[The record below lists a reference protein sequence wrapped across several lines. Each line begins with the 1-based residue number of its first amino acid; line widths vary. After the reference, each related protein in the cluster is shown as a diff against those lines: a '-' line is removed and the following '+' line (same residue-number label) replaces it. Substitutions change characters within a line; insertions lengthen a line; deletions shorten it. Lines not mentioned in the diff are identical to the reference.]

1 MQDLK
6 ASHTSGEAARLC
18 GLSLSTLKR
27 WIQKGELRAYRTPG
41 GDVRVLHAH
50 LLDFM
55 RKFGIPVHG
64 LAPAAET
71 LLVAAPQT
79 ELATRLSAL
88 ARACRPEIRVVTGAD
103 ELEWG
108 YLLAAER
115 PEYVLLNAS
124 APAAAA
130 DLIRHIRRKSA
141 PRPVR
146 IGLCC
151 PSLAETPAGDIEATP
166 EVYGRETELEAF
178 VRLVLNALDRP
189 ELTAEPLCRE
199 GAA

>member
-1 MQDLK
+1 MMQNPR

-71 LLVAAPQT
+71 LLVAAPQA
-79 ELATRLSAL
+79 ELGARLAAL
-88 ARACRPEIRVVTGAD
+88 ARAGRPEIRVVTGAD

-115 PEYVLLNAS
+115 PEYVLLTA
-124 APAAAA
+124 ATPATAAA
-130 DLIRHIRRKSA
+130 LIRHIRRKSA

-151 PSLAETPAGDIEATP
+151 PTLAGTPTEDVEATP
-166 EVYGRETELEAF
+166 EVYGCEAELESF
-178 VRLVLNALDRP
+178 VRLVLNADRP
-189 ELTAEPLCRE
+189 ELIAEPLCRE